1 MSLPNLTEHQTDD
14 IAFVAFLRVKG
25 YRLCRVEKLQPNRTD
40 SKRLFFIEAPSEALQ
55 ALKIEYVNSDLLRFH
70 NELIGLKKL

>member
-14 IAFVAFLRVKG
+14 IAFAAFLRVKG

-40 SKRLFFIEAPSEALQ
+40 SKRLFIFEAPSDALQ
-55 ALKIEYVNSDLLRFH
+55 ALKLDYVNSELLRFH
-70 NELIGLKKL
+70 NELLGLKKL